1 MQKHFKSI
9 ITALSALPL
18 LLLVSC
24 DGGGGGGDGDVGGG
38 GGGGNIDGEQ
48 AFIFANVIAGDSIV
62 YTITGGGVTG
72 NAPGALGFN
81 AEGRATND
89 DLIYV
94 YEPTSTY
101 KFDVVA
107 RFEVTEA
114 PDPENPPTEV
124 PDGIVANRSAFNR
137 VNDMVYFLLG
147 QGNNTASGSAFLQL
161 IGRSQDDFTNAEI
174 VELQNLLNQ
183 GGADS
188 IGVSVDDFYATS
200 ERLITHTSTSDF
212 ESQRQG
218 VMAGTYDFSQTE
230 QKIEFRDVTDAERL
244 AFLSVSSGDF
254 RIPEVNEAQLRV
266 TESPNAE
273 SGTYVHVL
281 QNVARPYFA
290 PLP

>member
-1 MQKHFKSI
+1 MQKKFKSI
-9 ITALSALPL
+9 MTALSALPL

-24 DGGGGGGDGDVGGG
+24 DGGGGGDGDGDGG
-38 GGGGNIDGEQ
+38 GGGGNIDGDR
-48 AFIFANVIAGDSIV
+48 AFIFANVIAGDTIT

-72 NAPGALGFN
+72 NAPGGLAFN
-81 AEGRATND
+81 AEGRAPDD

-94 YEPTSTY
+94 YEPVSTF

-114 PDPENPPTEV
+114 ADPANPPTEQ
-124 PDGIVANRSAFNR
+124 PDGIAENKSAFNR

-147 QGNNTASGSAFLQL
+147 EGSNTASGSKFLQL
-161 IGRSQDDFTNAEI
+161 INRSQPDFTDAEI
-174 VELQNLLNQ
+174 VELQDILNQ

-188 IGVSVDDFYATS
+188 IGVSVDDFFATS
-200 ERLITHTSTSDF
+200 ERSIEHTSTSFFKD
-212 ESQRQG
+212 QRLG
-218 VMAGTYDFSQTE
+218 VMAGTYDFAQKE
-230 QKIEFRDVTDAERL
+230 QKIEFRAVKQAERDNFL
-244 AFLSVSSGDF
+244 AVSTGNF
-254 RIPEVNEAQLRV
+254 IIPEVNEALERV

-281 QNVARPYFA
+281 QNVARPFFD